1 MGTTRPVERGRILRR
16 AEQLLRAR
24 REEIARI
31 ETIDTGRG
39 LSETLY
45 DADGVADALEFFG
58 GVIQGYNGESIQLG
72 EAFSYC
78 RVALKSEM
86 RRVERRFLPLNVRF
100 GYRRIVPF
108 PGSPCNPVN
117 RGKQAGLL
125 HVGTEQGNPR
135 SPQAMRISDTTR
147 DKLGRSRRK

>member
-1 MGTTRPVERGRILRR
+1 MST
-16 AEQLLRAR
+16 
-24 REEIARI
+24 
-31 ETIDTGRG
+31 
-39 LSETLY
+39 
-45 DADGVADALEFFG
+45 
-58 GVIQGYNGESIQLG
+58 
-72 EAFSYC
+72 C
-78 RVALKSEM
+78 RVALKSET

-135 SPQAMRISDTTR
+135 SPQAMRISDTTC